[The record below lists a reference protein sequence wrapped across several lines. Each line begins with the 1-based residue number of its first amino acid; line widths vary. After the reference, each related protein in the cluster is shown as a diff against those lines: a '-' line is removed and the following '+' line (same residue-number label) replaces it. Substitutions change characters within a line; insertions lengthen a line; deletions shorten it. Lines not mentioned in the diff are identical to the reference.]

1 MTSPILDVL
10 GGGLVVSCQA
20 GPGHPLRNPDVI
32 GLLAECA
39 QLAGAAG
46 LRING
51 AEDIRATRCRTD
63 LPIIGL
69 HKVRDTGPRDFI
81 TPGIEYADLL
91 ADAGADMIAVEV
103 TDDVPGDPLALIKRV
118 RADLDLPVM
127 ADVSTLDE
135 GLRAWD
141 AGAEAVG
148 TTLSGYT
155 TTSRRAGPA
164 PDIALVRSLASRG
177 VRTVAEGRYATPEH
191 VRDAYAAGAWTI
203 VIGTAITDPIAIA
216 RNLVR
221 ATPGAQHRPEAG

>member
-1 MTSPILDVL
+1 MTSTIIDRL

-20 GPGHPLRNPDVI
+20 PPGHPLRDPNVI

-51 AEDIRATRCRTD
+51 AEDIRAARRRTD

-69 HKVRDTGPRDFI
+69 QKFRDTGPRDYI
-81 TPGIEYADLL
+81 TPGIEYAEQL
-91 ADAGADMIAVEV
+91 ATAGAQMIAVEV
-103 TDDVPGDPLALIKRV
+103 TEDVPGDPIALVKRIRV
-118 RADLDLPVM
+118 ELDLPVM

-135 GLRAWD
+135 GRRAWD
-141 AGAEAVG
+141 AGADVIG

-155 TTSRRAGPA
+155 TSSPSRGQE
-164 PDIALVRSLASRG
+164 PDIALVRDLAG
-177 VRTVAEGRYATPEH
+177 HGFRTVAEGRYATPEH
-191 VRDAYAAGAWTI
+191 VRDAYAAGAWSV

-216 RNLVR
+216 RRLVS
-221 ATPGAQHRPEAG
+221 ATPGAQHRPATG